1 MTTAPCLSF
10 PSCTTGDD
18 TWVGVKVTP
27 VSTRGALELCLT
39 GASPCQ
45 DCRGHLSLPPDLRVP
60 QGRESPAGNTLPPL
74 EPGLMISAA
83 YLGPP
88 APDPKLLIKGFLP
101 PSL

>member
-1 MTTAPCLSF
+1 M
-10 PSCTTGDD
+10 
-18 TWVGVKVTP
+18 GVKVTP

-60 QGRESPAGNTLPPL
+60 WGRESPAGNTPPPL

-83 YLGPP
+83 YLAPPAP

-101 PSL
+101 PFLRRLPC